1 MGGVVLVV
9 LVVLAGIVVASV
21 QRGSLEGLSRTE
33 LRLGPL
39 LVVAVVVQL
48 AVVLASGLD
57 RLAGLVVALS
67 LASLAALVVLAL
79 ANRRLPGMTL
89 IAIGAFCNLLVIG
102 LNGGMPV
109 TDGALARSGQVVE
122 RSARAPERP
131 DARHVRVDEGTRL
144 RQLGDVLAVRPL
156 ATVVSVGDIAQ
167 YAGLFLLV
175 QGLMLRDVQRG
186 EGFQEF
192 DYGVRGR

>member
-9 LVVLAGIVVASV
+9 LVGLAGIVVATI
-21 QRGSLEGLSRTE
+21 QRGSLDGLTRTQVH
-33 LRLGPL
+33 LGPVL
-39 LVVAVVVQL
+39 VAAVVAQLVVAL
-48 AVVLASGLD
+48 AGGLD
-57 RLAGLVVALS
+57 GLTAVVVALS
-67 LASLAALVVLAL
+67 LVSLAALVVFAL
-79 ANRRLPGMTL
+79 TNRPLPGMTL

-109 TDGALARSGQVVE
+109 TDGALARSGQAIE
-122 RSARAPERP
+122 RSAPAQERP
-131 DARHVRVDEGTRL
+131 DALHVRVDEDTGL
-144 RQLGDVLAVRPL
+144 RQLADVLAVRPL

-175 QGLMLRDVQRG
+175 QGLMLRGVQRG